1 MSPNV
6 NPCLITMLRSALKV
20 AFFCCLLEKCVNAII
35 FLIVVFNILPPQ
47 NKKGEV
53 IVAEGEESKVRS
65 CSSGS
70 LYLKL

>member
-1 MSPNV
+1 
-6 NPCLITMLRSALKV
+6 ML
-20 AFFCCLLEKCVNAII
+20 FFCLLEKCVNTII

-53 IVAEGEESKVRS
+53 IVAEGEESKVRF
-65 CSSGS
+65 CSSVS